1 MDDKPKALRVPR
13 VFRQKLRDRAVD
25 KVRQDMIHAGRT
37 EADYSDAD
45 LEFLI
50 AEKEREIWS
59 SIGWR
64 GFGVVALLLGINIG
78 I

>member
-13 VFRQKLRDRAVD
+13 IFRQKLRDRAVD

-37 EADYSDAD
+37 EADYSDED

>member
-13 VFRQKLRDRAVD
+13 IFRQKLRDRAVD

-37 EADYSDAD
+37 EADYSDED

-64 GFGVVALLLGINIG
+64 GFGIVALLLGINIG